1 MKLSGND
8 QQESYENAKNCYVCK
23 DKFED
28 KYTKEKTFCKVRDH
42 WHYVREYRDAAHRIC
57 NWK

>member
-1 MKLSGND
+1 MKLLGND

-28 KYTKEKTFCKVRDH
+28 KHAKEKTFCKVRDH
-42 WHYVREYRDAAHRIC
+42 
-57 NWK
+57 

>member
-1 MKLSGND
+1 MKM
-8 QQESYENAKNCYVCK
+8 QKTYVCK

-42 WHYVREYRDAAHRIC
+42 
-57 NWK
+57 